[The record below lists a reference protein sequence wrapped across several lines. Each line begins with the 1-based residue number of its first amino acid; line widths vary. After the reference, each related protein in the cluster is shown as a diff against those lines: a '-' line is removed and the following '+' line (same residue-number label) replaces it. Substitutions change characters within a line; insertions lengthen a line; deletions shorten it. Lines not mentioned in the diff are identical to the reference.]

1 MYILNSNIIEE
12 FAKEVENTAYNQA
25 YSKICEFLNEAIT
38 AIKQRNPY
46 INNYEILVANEVFT
60 DSEFFSSTLDLFVV
74 FNAVQIELNQKNKKN
89 SFIANLKYFWQEF
102 KSNFAIFNSR
112 KRKNEKL
119 IKKTEKKALS
129 LKDYNVEMLYNDLT
143 IQLAK
148 LLYNKT
154 NIYIDNSIIKV
165 VGEEE
170 FGVEINIIPVFY
182 INDEQYKMYSFQKK
196 YTTKV
201 IDFKD
206 RFINLDIKNIQ
217 TDNVFTKQVRIFNNI
232 YWNNLKQQPNQIFI
246 ESLLYDCPNR
256 LFSNDDFETMV
267 KLTNYLK
274 NSTMQNLVS
283 ICDENTN
290 LFQEPLNTTS
300 YETAIKFVN
309 SIIIE

>member
-1 MYILNSNIIEE
+1 MSILNSNIIEE
-12 FAKEVENTAYNQA
+12 FAKKVDSTAFEQA
-25 YSKICEFLNEAIT
+25 YSKISDFLNNTIYS
-38 AIKQRNPY
+38 IKQRNPY

-60 DSEFFSSTLDLFVV
+60 GSEFFSSTLDLFVV
-74 FNAVQIELNQKNKKN
+74 FNAVQIELNQTNKKN
-89 SFIANLKYFWQEF
+89 AFLANLKYFWQEF

-112 KRKNEKL
+112 KRKNEKY

-129 LKDYNVEMLYNDLT
+129 LKDYDVKMLYNDLT
-143 IQLAK
+143 VQLAK

-196 YTTKV
+196 CTTKV
-201 IDFKD
+201 VDFKD
-206 RFINLDIKNIQ
+206 RFINTDIKNIQ
-217 TDNVFTKQVRIFNNI
+217 TDNIFTKQVRIFNNI

-246 ESLLYDCPNR
+246 ESLLYDCPNK
-256 LFSNDDFETMV
+256 LFSNDDFETTV
-267 KLTNYLK
+267 NLANYLK

-283 ICDENTN
+283 VCDEKTN
-290 LFQEPLNTTS
+290 LFQEPLNTTN

-309 SIIIE
+309 SIKIE